1 MCLCF
6 LNKQHLHCDLLKLQP
21 PDWGQGLILCASLYR
36 SLPACVLIHSHLHSR
51 TQKGISNGC
60 RRLQVDVDFTV
71 PCVTSLS
78 VCVCLHYC
86 AGERCRMW
94 DKTLSDNTPPP
105 ATLQSLFNLRRAVAK
120 LTRGAAPCDD
130 HLVSWKKED
139 NDVPITENLGKP
151 SDTDKQKVFKGEVHP
166 KIKILSFLVTKNKT
180 ISFKI
185 SSLGYNSKS
194 YYCYFFLPE
203 SWVEPFGSIF
213 VFLFFHCVVFV

>member
-21 PDWGQGLILCASLYR
+21 SDWGQGLILCASLYR

-86 AGERCRMW
+86 AGERCRLW

-166 KIKILSFLVTKNKT
+166 KIKILSFLVTKTKT
-180 ISFKI
+180 SALK
-185 SSLGYNSKS
+185 SLHWVTIQKAIIVI
-194 YYCYFFLPE
+194 FFYPSPGL
-203 SWVEPFGSIF
+203 SLLGL
-213 VFLFFHCVVFV
+213 FLFFFFFIV